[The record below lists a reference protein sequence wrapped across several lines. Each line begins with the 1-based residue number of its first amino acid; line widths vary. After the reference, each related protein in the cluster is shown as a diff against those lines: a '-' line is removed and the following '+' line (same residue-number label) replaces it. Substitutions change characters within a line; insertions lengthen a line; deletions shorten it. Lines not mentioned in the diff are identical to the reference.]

1 MDMFPQALSKHKSH
15 YMCIKFNLEKLLNNS
30 MVFLHC
36 QGHNKPITAM
46 VLSEGTIYSAG
57 GALDSQISI
66 LSVCLPMMLQ
76 GPIGFQWISYLH
88 MHMTIVNCWEI
99 IIPDSWLDY
108 WDAGTGEND
117 RFTGTGHKNQI
128 QDMVIANGELITVS
142 MDDTLK
148 FSNVGTKQFG

>member
-1 MDMFPQALSKHKSH
+1 MAS
-15 YMCIKFNLEKLLNNS
+15 
-30 MVFLHC
+30 LHC

-46 VLSEGTIYSAG
+46 VLSEGTIYSGG
-57 GALDSQISI
+57 GALDSHISI
-66 LSVCLPMMLQ
+66 LCVCLPRMLQ
-76 GPIGFQWISYLH
+76 GPKWLPMNFLFTYVHCKL
-88 MHMTIVNCWEI
+88 TIFNCWEI

-148 FSNVGTKQFG
+148 FSNAGTKQFG

>member
-1 MDMFPQALSKHKSH
+1 
-15 YMCIKFNLEKLLNNS
+15 MCIKFNLEKQLDNS
-30 MVFLHC
+30 IVSLHC

-57 GALDSQISI
+57 GALDSHISI
-66 LSVCLPMMLQ
+66 LFVCLSIMLQ
-76 GPIGFQWISYLH
+76 GPKWLPRNFLFKHVQCKL
-88 MHMTIVNCWEI
+88 TIVNCWEI
-99 IIPDSWLDY
+99 TIPDSWLDY

-142 MDDTLK
+142 MDDTLM